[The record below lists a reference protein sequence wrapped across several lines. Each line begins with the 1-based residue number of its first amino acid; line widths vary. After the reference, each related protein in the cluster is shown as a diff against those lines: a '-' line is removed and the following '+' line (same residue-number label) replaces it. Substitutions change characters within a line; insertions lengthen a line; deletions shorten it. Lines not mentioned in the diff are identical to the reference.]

1 MNDNTEKR
9 SKRERRSRR
18 NSRQKSV
25 ASWLIGSLKSTDER
39 ISERRVKERRNG
51 NG

>member
-18 NSRQKSV
+18 DKRQKTV
-25 ASWLIGSLKSTDER
+25 ASWLIGSMKSTDER
-39 ISERRVKERRNG
+39 ISERRTKERRNG
-51 NG
+51 